1 MKDKTGRGNDE
12 PRPRKPDGRD
22 RPDKPEVPTGD
33 GELPPIV
40 VKRPPRL
47 RSKNSNGDDERRG

>member
-1 MKDKTGRGNDE
+1 MKDKTGRGDDTS
-12 PRPRKPDGRD
+12 RPRKADKHDEPDVTAD
-22 RPDKPEVPTGD
+22 A

-47 RSKNSNGDDERRG
+47 RSKRSDGDDDRRG

>member
-1 MKDKTGRGNDE
+1 MKDKTGRDE
-12 PRPRKPDGRD
+12 GGSPRRKTDKHEQPDVAADG
-22 RPDKPEVPTGD
+22 

-47 RSKNSNGDDERRG
+47 RGKQSDGDDERRG